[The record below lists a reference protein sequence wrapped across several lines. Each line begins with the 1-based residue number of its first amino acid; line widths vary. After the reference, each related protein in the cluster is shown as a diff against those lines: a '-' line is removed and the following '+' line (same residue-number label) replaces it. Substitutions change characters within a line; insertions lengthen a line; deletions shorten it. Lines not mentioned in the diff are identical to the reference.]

1 MMYMMHLP
9 LSDIQTLLVISQKI
23 QYLNIIRKLYN
34 IFYTFSALFVFLLL
48 LFFVEL
54 LDDSV
59 YFFSCCSLMEIQFL
73 SLHFT
78 L

>member
-59 YFFSCCSLMEIQFL
+59 YFFSSCSLMEIQFL